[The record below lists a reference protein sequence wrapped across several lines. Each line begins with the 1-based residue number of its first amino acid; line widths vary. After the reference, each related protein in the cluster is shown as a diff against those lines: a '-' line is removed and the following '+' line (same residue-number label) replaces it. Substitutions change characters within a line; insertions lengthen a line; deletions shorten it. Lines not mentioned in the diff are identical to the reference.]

1 MQLGMEAMD
10 SNIIVSSW
18 KLSSIALFLT
28 LLRLF
33 ALCLTFK
40 YKQLLLLVLQSLL
53 QALTICKLQ
62 LTMMQFSRSTDRG
75 LGTNCKLQ
83 QLVSLEQ

>member
-18 KLSSIALFLT
+18 KLSSIALFRT

-40 YKQLLLLVLQSLL
+40 CKQRLLLVLQSLL
-53 QALTICKLQ
+53 QALS
-62 LTMMQFSRSTDRG
+62 QFA
-75 LGTNCKLQ
+75 NCN
-83 QLVSLEQ
+83 